1 MSSLISHN
9 VLELVLG
16 WILVFV
22 VMESQDPN
30 DWQLPLSQLP
40 VDPDQSST
48 SRWRAR
54 DEVEPFECCIQ
65 PRTKPGISQFSLPVL
80 QLENK
85 ALVIVLESEPTLFRS
100 YQMVFE
106 GCFENN
112 AEKQMVS
119 YISGD
124 GGHCLWLQGPFNL
137 LTRERRANYVAVI
150 LLCILE
156 FLSV

>member
-1 MSSLISHN
+1 MHF
-9 VLELVLG
+9 ELVLG

-22 VMESQDPN
+22 VMESQDPD

-40 VDPDQSST
+40 VDPDQPST
-48 SRWRAR
+48 SRRCAR
-54 DEVEPFECCIQ
+54 DEAEPSERCVQ
-65 PRTKPGISQFSLPVL
+65 PRTEPGIPQFSLPVL

-85 ALVIVLESEPTLFRS
+85 ALVIVLESEPTLSGS

-112 AEKQMVS
+112 AEEQMVS
-119 YISGD
+119 RISGD
-124 GGHCLWLQGPFNL
+124 GGHRLWLQGPFNL
-137 LTRERRANYVAVI
+137 LTRERRANYVAAI
-150 LLCILE
+150 LLRILE

>member
-1 MSSLISHN
+1 MHF
-9 VLELVLG
+9 ELVLG

-22 VMESQDPN
+22 VMESQNPDG
-30 DWQLPLSQLP
+30 WQLPLSQLP
-40 VDPDQSST
+40 VDPDQPSN
-48 SRWRAR
+48 SRRRAR
-54 DEVEPFECCIQ
+54 DEAELSERCVQ
-65 PRTKPGISQFSLPVL
+65 PRTEPGILQFSLPVL

-85 ALVIVLESEPTLFRS
+85 VLVIVLESEPTLSGS

-112 AEKQMVS
+112 AEEQMVS
-119 YISGD
+119 RISGD
-124 GGHCLWLQGPFNL
+124 EDHRLWLQEPFNL
-137 LTRERRANYVAVI
+137 LIRERRANYVAAI

>member
-1 MSSLISHN
+1 MHF
-9 VLELVLG
+9 ELVLG

-22 VMESQDPN
+22 VIESQDPD

-40 VDPDQSST
+40 VDPDQPST
-48 SRWRAR
+48 SRRRAR
-54 DEVEPFECCIQ
+54 DEAEPLERCIQ
-65 PRTKPGISQFSLPVL
+65 PRTEPGIPQFSLLVL

-85 ALVIVLESEPTLFRS
+85 ALVIVLESEPMLFGS

-112 AEKQMVS
+112 AGEQMVS
-119 YISGD
+119 RIFSD
-124 GGHCLWLQGPFNL
+124 EGHRFWLQGPFNL
-137 LTRERRANYVAVI
+137 LTMEQRANYVAAI
-150 LLCILE
+150 LLRILE